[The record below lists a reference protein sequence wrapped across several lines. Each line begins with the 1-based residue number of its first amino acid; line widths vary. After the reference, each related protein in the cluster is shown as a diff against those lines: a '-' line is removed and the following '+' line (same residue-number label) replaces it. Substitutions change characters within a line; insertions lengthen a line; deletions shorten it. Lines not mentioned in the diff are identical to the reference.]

1 MKNAAFS
8 IEELFRFLDAGV
20 SAFHSTAAASAIL
33 EAEGYVNCPES
44 AAWELAPGGKYYT
57 TRNGSAVLA
66 WRMPKGELTGWHVTA
81 SHSDSPTWRI
91 KQLDGGK
98 DTVFAKA
105 ETEGY
110 GGMICATWM
119 DRPLSVAGRVLVQEN
134 GAIVYRL
141 VALDRDLLMIP
152 SVAIHMNREVND
164 KASYN
169 KQVDM
174 LPLLGGAAEEGV
186 LKKLVAAELQVAEE
200 QILGSD
206 LFLCI
211 REKAAVWGCNE
222 EFISSGRL
230 DDQQCVYGILKG
242 LLTAKNARS
251 IGVAAFFDNEEVGS
265 GTKQG
270 AASTF
275 LYDVLHRIAQSLG
288 GNDEDFHRAVASSFM
303 VSADNAHAV
312 HPNHPEHTDVNNCTY
327 MNKGVV
333 IKTHAGQKYTSDGM
347 SVAAARE
354 LAARAGVPLQYFAN
368 RSDKVGGSTLGNL
381 AMAQVSMNCVDI
393 GLPQLAMH
401 SCYETAGAE
410 DTLSLIKL
418 MQELYSS
425 HFEETAFGT
434 LSISK

>member
-1 MKNAAFS
+1 MYTGDAQG
-8 IEELFRFLDAGV
+8 FLQFVQA
-20 SAFHSTAAASAIL
+20 SPTAFHAVDTVSKLLREKGFVALNEAAVWSL
-33 EAEGYVNCPES
+33 T
-44 AAWELAPGGKYYT
+44 PGGKYYV
-57 TRNGSAVLA
+57 TRNRSSVLA
-66 WRMPKGELTGWHVTA
+66 FVLPAEGDHPFRIVA
-81 SHSDSPTWRI
+81 SHSDSPAF
-91 KQLDGGK
+91 KLKPQ
-98 DTVFAKA
+98 
-105 ETEGY
+105 TESPVGDKYLRLNVEMY
-110 GGMICATWM
+110 GGMILPSWL
-119 DRPLSVAGRVLVQEN
+119 DRPLSIAGRILVRQ
-134 GAIVYRL
+134 GGRIQTRL
-141 VALDRDLLMIP
+141 VDLGRDAVVIP
-152 SVAIHMNREVND
+152 NQPIHFCRNIND
-164 KASYN
+164 GYQYN
-169 KQVDM
+169 PQLDM
-174 LPLLGGAAEEGV
+174 LPLYGDGHGKGALLAEVAQAGG
-186 LKKLVAAELQVAEE
+186 VAPEDIV
-200 QILGSD
+200 GSD
-206 LFLCI
+206 LYLYVRTPGC
-211 REKAAVWGCNE
+211 VWGANNC
-222 EFISSGRL
+222 FFSSSRI
-230 DDQQCVYGILKG
+230 DDLECAFTSLMAFADAPAEQQVNVY
-242 LLTAKNARS
+242 AM
-251 IGVAAFFDNEEVGS
+251 FDNEEVGS
-265 GTKQG
+265 STKQG